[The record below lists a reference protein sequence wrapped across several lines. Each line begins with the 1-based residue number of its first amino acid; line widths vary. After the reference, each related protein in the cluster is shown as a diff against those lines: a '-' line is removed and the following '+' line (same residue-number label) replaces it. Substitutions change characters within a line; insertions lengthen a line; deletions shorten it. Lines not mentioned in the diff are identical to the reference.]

1 MIEEKHLLKL
11 MDRAL
16 KSGGY
21 QLVCGDRGIEL
32 QKEEEWRFGIDYDK
46 VTSRIKGKLV
56 EHMDFLPEDGA
67 WMVYAD
73 GAQQMEMTTALMHCG
88 VLVPQRQLR
97 MLRTSV
103 TVGGMVI
110 YQNEDNLVC
119 AALPTSWLLCAG
131 EENVLVDTE
140 HGICY
145 KSEEGCS
152 AAGRCLT
159 KRTDYGTEASHRI
172 ARILE
177 ALERVRMVGAESVD
191 AEPEQEDLLA
201 EDGNGEDRAD
211 G

>member
-21 QLVCGDRGIEL
+21 QLICGDRGIEL

-73 GAQQMEMTTALMHCG
+73 GAQQMDMTTALMNCG
-88 VLVPQRQLR
+88 ILVPQRQLK
-97 MLRTSV
+97 MLRTNV
-103 TVGGMVI
+103 TVGGLVI
-110 YQNEDNLVC
+110 YQNEDNLIC
-119 AALPTSWLLCAG
+119 AALPASWLLCAG
-131 EENVLVDTE
+131 EENVLVDTGK
-140 HGICY
+140 GICY

-159 KRTDYGTEASHRI
+159 KRTDYGTEYIHRI

-177 ALERVRMVGAESVD
+177 ALERVRMVGAES
-191 AEPEQEDLLA
+191 AEQDPEQEDLLA
-201 EDGNGEDRAD
+201 EDNDGEDCAEA
-211 G
+211 